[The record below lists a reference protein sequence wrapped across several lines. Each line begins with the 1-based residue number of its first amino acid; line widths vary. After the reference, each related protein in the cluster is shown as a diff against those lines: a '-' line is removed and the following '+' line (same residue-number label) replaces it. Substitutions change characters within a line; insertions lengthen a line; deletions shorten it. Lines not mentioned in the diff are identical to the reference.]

1 MTTKLN
7 DVEELEVLAVLR
19 TLKQVVEEAGEDY
32 VYQRWYKTA
41 VQQKFPDEPAVAC
54 MYVKDGE
61 PDCLAARVLVRLGA
75 VSVTTLSVYE
85 GRACDMLPNL
95 TSGNPPGWSP
105 TAAPPSLTEVQLHE
119 PALHI
124 LRSAQAVQDSQGN
137 WGDARDRAL
146 FQAFELYGIKVN
158 K

>member
-7 DVEELEVLAVLR
+7 DGEELEVLAVLR

-32 VYQRWYKTA
+32 VYQRWFRTPTQA
-41 VQQKFPDEPAVAC
+41 KFPGEPAVAC

-75 VSVTTLSVYE
+75 VSADALSVYE

-95 TSGNPPGWSP
+95 TNQNADWG
-105 TAAPPSLTEVQLHE
+105 AAPSSLAEVQLHA
-119 PALHI
+119 PALRI
-124 LRSAQAVQDSQGN
+124 LRSAQAVQDNQGN